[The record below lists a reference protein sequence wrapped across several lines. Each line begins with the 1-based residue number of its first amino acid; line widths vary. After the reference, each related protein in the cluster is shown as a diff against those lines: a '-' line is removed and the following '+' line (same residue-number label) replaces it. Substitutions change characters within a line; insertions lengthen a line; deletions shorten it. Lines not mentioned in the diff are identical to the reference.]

1 MLHDKFRYYRPCSLL
16 QPYVRYYWTFRSVGP
31 LNTFTFPI
39 GCPQIIFHRGAPL
52 YIPEL
57 DTFQNRLTVSGQVNF
72 SSHVRAGNDT
82 DMIIVVFRPHAMS
95 AFLGVPSSLFYNCEA
110 DGMDLGIRSLNEL
123 AERVYNS
130 DDDDICITHIEEWLL
145 RRLAINL
152 SGKKQGKRAGM
163 EELNLCRM
171 DVAIRTLLG
180 TPGTPVF
187 TLASDCCLGRKQ
199 FERLF
204 ASFVGINPKEY
215 ARIVRFQKS
224 LALLQKIHSSVKY
237 GVASRV
243 FSQAGLAYAG
253 GYADQSHLI
262 REFRRFCGRTPM
274 ELIKTTMPYS
284 DLFTNPV

>member
-1 MLHDKFRYYRPCSLL
+1 MLHDNFCYYRPCSLL
-16 QPYVRYYWTFRSVGP
+16 QPYIRYYWTFRSAGS

-39 GCPQIIFHRGAPL
+39 GCTQIIFHRGTPL

-57 DTFQNRLTVSGQVNF
+57 DTLQNRLTVSGQVNF
-72 SSHVRAGNDT
+72 SSHVCAGNDA
-82 DMIIVVFRPHAMS
+82 DMIVVVFRPHAMS
-95 AFLGVPSSLFYNCEA
+95 AFLGIPSSLFYNCEA
-110 DGMDLGIRSLNEL
+110 DGMGLGNRSLNEL

-130 DDDDICITHIEEWLL
+130 EDDDVCITHIEGWLL
-145 RRLAINL
+145 RQLAINL
-152 SGKKQGKRAGM
+152 SGKKQGKRAGT
-163 EELNLCRM
+163 EELNLSRM
-171 DVAIRTLLG
+171 DTSIRTLLVR
-180 TPGTPVF
+180 PGTPVAA
-187 TLASDCCLGRKQ
+187 LATDCCLGRKQ

-224 LALLQKIHSSVKY
+224 LALLQKIHLSAGY
-237 GVASRV
+237 GRV
-243 FSQAGLAYAG
+243 FSQARLAYAG

-274 ELIKTTMPYS
+274 DLIKTTMPYS